1 VKPQPPLRKSGM
13 NTSITDILKRVAKL
27 QAAYAT
33 AVSNVQKLTAD
44 LVVHKANHTAAME
57 AQKIVQAL
65 AESIQQEAHGRIAGV
80 VSRCLAAVFEDPY
93 EFRIVFEQTRGRT
106 EARLVFVR
114 DGVEVNPIDSSGGGV
129 VDVAAFALRL
139 SCLMLSRPAR
149 RRVVVMD
156 EPFRFVSKAY
166 RPAVA
171 VLLEQLAKELAVQ
184 FIIVTHFPELAI
196 GRVHVIGA

>member
-1 VKPQPPLRKSGM
+1 M
-13 NTSITDILKRVAKL
+13 NISITDILKKAPKL
-27 QAAYAT
+27 QNDHAT
-33 AVSNVQKLTAD
+33 AVSYVQTLTAD
-44 LVVHKANHTAAME
+44 MVTHKDYNAAALE

-171 VLLEQLAKELAVQ
+171 LLLEQLSKELSVQ
-184 FIIVTHFPELAI
+184 FIVVTHFPELAI
-196 GRVHVIGA
+196 GKVHVLGA

>member
-1 VKPQPPLRKSGM
+1 M
-13 NTSITDILKRVAKL
+13 NISISDILSRATEL
-27 QAAYAT
+27 QIAHRAAVTAT
-33 AVSNVQKLTAD
+33 ETLKAD
-44 LVVHKANHTAAME
+44 LAVHKTNHAAAVE
-57 AQKIVQAL
+57 AQKIVQAI
-65 AESIQQEAHGRIAGV
+65 AEAIQQEAHGRIAGV

-93 EFRIVFEQTRGRT
+93 EFRIVFEQSRGRT
-106 EARLVFVR
+106 EARLVFAR

-171 VLLEQLAKELAVQ
+171 MLLMQLAKELQVQ

-196 GRVHVIGA
+196 GKVHVIGG